1 MTLYGDAAG
10 IMAQADKDWERSVRH
25 LRTALA
31 VVRADRVPAG
41 QAVSLYWLGHASQA
55 GIPAH
60 ENVRPDPVRCYE
72 EALELFTDLGNAM
85 GANWC
90 RVSLG
95 TCAFFAGDLDRAEQL
110 ANQVVDD
117 CLATGIRHP
126 LGQAWGN
133 LADIARRRGDE
144 TTTLALLRDAADVY
158 RDHGD
163 PWSLATTLTDLA
175 AQQARM
181 GLDEALPDLAESV
194 RLAEEIGTLAQRQ
207 LALAVAAYIH
217 LASGRR
223 AMAIAA
229 LGAYDATG
237 HTLTAW
243 GARRSV
249 VSEHADW
256 LRQTL
261 QDTRAA
267 LDPVAVATAAA
278 SARQRPLEA
287 VIDELILQPAS
298 MPITGPGHQAPE
310 P

>member
-1 MTLYGDAAG
+1 MVARHDP
-10 IMAQADKDWERSVRH
+10 DRSG
-25 LRTALA
+25 RTT
-31 VVRADRVPAG
+31 G
-41 QAVSLYWLGHASQA
+41 
-55 GIPAH
+55 
-60 ENVRPDPVRCYE
+60 PD
-72 EALELFTDLGNAM
+72 
-85 GANWC
+85 
-90 RVSLG
+90 
-95 TCAFFAGDLDRAEQL
+95 
-110 ANQVVDD
+110 
-117 CLATGIRHP
+117 
-126 LGQAWGN
+126 
-133 LADIARRRGDE
+133 
-144 TTTLALLRDAADVY
+144 
-158 RDHGD
+158 
-163 PWSLATTLTDLA
+163 
-175 AQQARM
+175 

-243 GARRSV
+243 GARRPV

-267 LDPVAVATAAA
+267 LDPVAVATAA